1 MTKRNIALALTVL
14 ALCGTAQ
21 AQDIYKIEA
30 LSGSDLSGTS
40 RYVGMG
46 GAMNALGADLSTMST
61 NPAAIGMY
69 RRSDVAFTF
78 GGTVQPD
85 GRSMGDISKGRA
97 SFDQA
102 GFVYSMKGGSAGDS
116 YVNFGFNYQ
125 KRRNFKNFIG
135 LDNVATPSGL
145 SQSWQM
151 QELAYYNGTA
161 LDLSPEGTG
170 TSYTT
175 PLVVNGSDAQMIYKD
190 GDGNWKPRNSSAY
203 SYYKSTWGS
212 IQEYDLNLSA
222 NINNRL
228 YLGATVGIYNVD
240 THSALAY
247 GERLTEGNYSM
258 TYAERLTGTGVDAKI
273 GMVFR
278 PIEES
283 PFRIGLAV
291 STPTFYTLTQSG
303 YLTMNAPF
311 EYTDK
316 NGKTYSTTFADYSM
330 GDFDYR
336 IRTPWRI
343 NISMATTV
351 GSVFAVDAEYEVARY
366 AGSQIRYSDGNG
378 YTDYWGDYHNASTTR
393 DREMDKEIDAYLNTV
408 QQFRIGAEAR
418 LAPGLFLRAGYNFVS
433 SPFNKNAYLNLYTN
447 SPSFLYSLNTDYVNL
462 GCINRA
468 TVGLGYRHKHF
479 YADLSY
485 QFQRQ
490 WADVYAFRAT
500 ASGTGTR
507 NEANLLSA
515 QSVKL
520 DRHNVMLTLGYK
532 F

>member
-1 MTKRNIALALTVL
+1 MTKRNIALALMAL

-21 AQDIYKIEA
+21 AQDIYKVEA

-46 GAMNALGADLSTMST
+46 GAMNALGADLSTMGS

-85 GRSMGDISKGRA
+85 ARAMGDISKGRA

-102 GFVYSMKGGSAGDS
+102 GFVYSMNGKTGGNS
-116 YVNFGFNYQ
+116 YINFGFNYQ

-151 QELAYYNGTA
+151 QEMAYSGGTA
-161 LDLSPEGTG
+161 LDLSQGGSG

-175 PLVVNGSDAQMIYKD
+175 PLVVNGYDAQMIYKD
-190 GDGNWKPRNSSAY
+190 SEGNWKPRNSHAY

-212 IQEYDLNLSA
+212 VQQYDLNLSA
-222 NINNRL
+222 NFDNRV
-228 YLGATVGIYNVD
+228 YFGVTMGIYNVD
-240 THSALAY
+240 THSSLDY
-247 GERLTEGNYSM
+247 GEQLTEGNYLM
-258 TYAERLTGTGVDAKI
+258 RYDERLTGTGFDAKF
-273 GMVFR
+273 GLVFR

-291 STPTFYTLTQSG
+291 STPTFYSLTQSG
-303 YLTMNAPF
+303 FLTMDAPF

-316 NGKTYSTTFADYSM
+316 NGAKYNTTYAEYSM

-351 GSVFAVDAEYEVARY
+351 SNVFAIDAEYEVARY
-366 AGSQIRYSDGNG
+366 SGAQVRYSDGNG
-378 YTDYWGDYHNASTTR
+378 YTDYWGDYHRASTTR

-447 SPSFLYSLNTDYVNL
+447 SPSYLYSLNTDYVNL

-468 TVGLGYRHKHF
+468 TVGLGYRHKHV

-500 ASGTGTR
+500 ASGEGTR
-507 NEANLLSA
+507 NEQNLLSA
-515 QSVKL
+515 QSAKL